1 MKKKAD
7 YAISTLGDLYI
18 CTVNVFYFDFIL
30 LEKETRENNELYIF
44 LGIVIKYFS
53 HSTPCFRYLCFKR
66 RLNCGL

>member
-30 LEKETRENNELYIF
+30 LEKETRENNELWIF

-53 HSTPCFRYLCFKR
+53 HSTPCFQYLCSKR

>member
-1 MKKKAD
+1 MKKKVD

-30 LEKETRENNELYIF
+30 LEKETREKHELWIF

-53 HSTPCFRYLCFKR
+53 HSTPAFNTYV
-66 RLNCGL
+66 